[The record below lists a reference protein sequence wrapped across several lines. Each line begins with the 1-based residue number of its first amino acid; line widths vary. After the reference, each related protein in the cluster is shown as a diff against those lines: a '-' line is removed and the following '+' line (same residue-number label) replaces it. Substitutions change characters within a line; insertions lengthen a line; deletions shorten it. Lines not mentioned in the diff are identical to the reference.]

1 LGHKYAEE
9 WTQLGPATEVEKGQ
23 AGFIRRSQM
32 IAYHRKEVMRKFI
45 ILAISLL
52 ALAVPAAGMAAV
64 AYDDQS
70 VGTADKGN
78 VMDLFDLNERQFQT
92 AVEDGKI
99 TFSSLYQMD
108 NNANAWTCSDGLVH
122 KWTLRTIQSRAL
134 DVDNIVNES
143 AHKVTGFT
151 LNGIDESVGGTF
163 VSGSRPNA
171 ASPYVCPTGFRWT
184 GMVPQTMDEQFVN
197 TVLPGVLVTYNGVT
211 HDLPVAADPIVEPVA

>member
-1 LGHKYAEE
+1 MLLG
-9 WTQLGPATEVEKGQ
+9 
-23 AGFIRRSQM
+23 IRQSLL
-32 IAYHRKEVMRKFI
+32 IAYKHRREIMRKLI
-45 ILAISLL
+45 ILAVSLV
-52 ALAVPAAGMAAV
+52 ALAAFAAPFANAAV
-64 AYDDQS
+64 TYDDQS

-92 AVEDGKI
+92 AVTEGKI

>member
-1 LGHKYAEE
+1 MLLG
-9 WTQLGPATEVEKGQ
+9 
-23 AGFIRRSQM
+23 IRQSLL
-32 IAYHRKEVMRKFI
+32 IAYKHRREIMRKLI
-45 ILAISLL
+45 ILAVSLV
-52 ALAVPAAGMAAV
+52 ALAAFAAPFANAAV
-64 AYDDQS
+64 TYDDQS

-92 AVEDGKI
+92 AVKDGKI

-122 KWTLRTIQSRAL
+122 KWTLRTVQSRAL

-143 AHKVTGFT
+143 ANKVTGFT
-151 LNGIDESVGGTF
+151 LNGIDQSVGGTF

-171 ASPYVCPTGFRWT
+171 ASPYVCPTGFQWT
-184 GMVPQTMDEQFVN
+184 GMVSQTMAEQFVN

>member
-1 LGHKYAEE
+1 MLLG
-9 WTQLGPATEVEKGQ
+9 
-23 AGFIRRSQM
+23 IRQSLL
-32 IAYHRKEVMRKFI
+32 IAYKHRREIMRKLI
-45 ILAISLL
+45 ILAVSLV
-52 ALAVPAAGMAAV
+52 ALAAFAAPFANAAV
-64 AYDDQS
+64 TYDDQS

-92 AVEDGKI
+92 AVKDGKI

-122 KWTLRTIQSRAL
+122 KWTLRTVQSRAL

-143 AHKVTGFT
+143 ANKVTGFT
-151 LNGIDESVGGTF
+151 LNGIDQSVGGTF

-171 ASPYVCPTGFRWT
+171 ASPYVCPTGFQWT
-184 GMVPQTMDEQFVN
+184 GMVSQTMAEQFVN
-197 TVLPGVLVTYNGVT
+197 TVLPGVRVTYNGVT